1 MTPGTRVRVVNH
13 RSWYRRCEGTVL
25 PDQRHPVYKDRQAVP
40 VQLDVL
46 GTAQAP
52 FWFNESELRA
62 IP

>member
-1 MTPGTRVRVVNH
+1 M
-13 RSWYRRCEGTVL
+13 L